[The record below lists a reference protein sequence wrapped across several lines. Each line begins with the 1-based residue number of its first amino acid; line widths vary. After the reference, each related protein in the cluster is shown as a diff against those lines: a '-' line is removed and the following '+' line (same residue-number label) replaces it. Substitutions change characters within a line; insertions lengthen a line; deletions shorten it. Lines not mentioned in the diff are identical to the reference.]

1 MVTMVAVPIDKNYK
15 GLQKSVMTNLQ
26 KPNDQLFTYN
36 ALICSVY
43 DGDTCRA
50 DVDLGFGVWAINA
63 KIRLLG
69 INAPEIRSKDPI
81 EKKRAKESREYLC
94 KKVLGKRVIIKSK
107 GKGKYGRWLCMIYY
121 PDVEKNEWVNVNQEL
136 VKEKHAK
143 PYLA

>member
-1 MVTMVAVPIDKNYK
+1 METKN
-15 GLQKSVMTNLQ
+15 LRS
-26 KPNDQLFTYN
+26 PNDELFTYN
-36 ALICSVY
+36 AMVCSVY

-50 DVDLGFGVWAINA
+50 DVDLGFGVWAINT

-69 INAPEIRSKDPI
+69 INAPELRSKDPK
-81 EKKRAKESREYLC
+81 EKARAKAARAFLLS
-94 KKVLGKRVIIKSK
+94 KVLGKRVIIKSK

-121 PDVEKNEWVNVNQEL
+121 ANHEQGMWVNINQEL